1 MKLKC
6 LPSISS
12 ILNHPQKALYM
23 VYGFQR
29 EEKKYMTENLK
40 HSGDGFPWIFTEP
53 KNCYRWFLMISGHGT
68 EKLFSMGIEILGLQ
82 YIERGLLRML
92 FQSTRALNIFGSSL
106 SRRVT
111 MGLGN

>member
-1 MKLKC
+1 
-6 LPSISS
+6 
-12 ILNHPQKALYM
+12 
-23 VYGFQR
+23 
-29 EEKKYMTENLK
+29 
-40 HSGDGFPWIFTEP
+40 
-53 KNCYRWFLMISGHGT
+53 MISGHGT

-92 FQSTRALNIFGSSL
+92 FQSTRALNIFASSL

>member
-1 MKLKC
+1 MG
-6 LPSISS
+6 SHEFSR
-12 ILNHPQKALYM
+12 NQKI
-23 VYGFQR
+23 V
-29 EEKKYMTENLK
+29 T
-40 HSGDGFPWIFTEP
+40 DGFHDLWAR
-53 KNCYRWFLMISGHGT
+53 N

-92 FQSTRALNIFGSSL
+92 LQSTRALNIFGISL